1 MSFAEYFS
9 YNYMTLMTLSGL
21 VLLMFVNRN
30 AKIPASSCFR
40 AGIILLLAITVSDYI
55 GNYYKF
61 LTVTDPDMTPFAIE
75 RRYIW
80 DTISYII
87 RPVIILIEVLVILP
101 DKKYK
106 YLCILPVVVNGIIYS
121 TRFFGS
127 DLTFGLGEDNIF
139 HEGPLHITVFVVQLI
154 YLLLLLI
161 FSLISFKQNVRQ
173 SIMIFGILAQ
183 AVIAALGEY
192 VFQYDYDLSA
202 QVTAFCILEYYMY
215 LTAVYQR
222 EIRETALEKERDSA
236 RNELLVLK
244 NQIHPHFIYNTLS
257 IIRSLI
263 NTDKTK
269 AADCLDDFTQYI
281 RTHISALKKASLIPF
296 EDELENAKLYL
307 SLVQVDYEDRLKMEY
322 DIGVT
327 EFLIP
332 PLTLEPLVENAVK
345 HGIGWGGGAITV
357 RTFTDGERIVV
368 QINDDGSK
376 SADEDAE
383 FELPHNGIGIE
394 NTRKRLQLQ
403 CGGTLE
409 IEITDHGTT
418 AEIGLP
424 RKVCEIN
431 EYTYS

>member
-9 YNYMTLMTLSGL
+9 INYMTLMTLSGL
-21 VLLMFVNRN
+21 VLLMFVNKN
-30 AKIPASSCFR
+30 AKIPASRYFR
-40 AGIILLLAITVSDYI
+40 IGIILLLAVTVSDYF

-61 LTVTDPDMTPFAIE
+61 LTVTAPDMTAFAIE

-87 RPVIILIEVLVILP
+87 RPVIILVEVLVILP

-106 YLCILPVVVNGIIYS
+106 HLCILPAAVNGIIYS

-139 HEGPLHITVFVVQLI
+139 YGGPLHLTVFFVQLV

-161 FSLISFKQNVRQ
+161 FSLICFKRNVRQ
-173 SIMIFGILAQ
+173 SIMILGILAQ

-192 VFQYDYDLSA
+192 VFEYNYDLA
-202 QVTAFCILEYYMY
+202 DQVTAFCILEYYMY

-222 EIRETALEKERDSA
+222 EIKETALEKERDA
-236 RNELLVLK
+236 AKNELLVLK
-244 NQIHPHFIYNTLS
+244 NQIQPHFIYNTLS

-263 NTDKTK
+263 SSDKEK
-269 AADCLDDFTQYI
+269 AADCLDDFTQYL
-281 RTHISALKKASLIPF
+281 RTHIGALKKPALIPF

-307 SLVQVDYEDRLKMEY
+307 SLVQVDYEDRLILEY
-322 DIGVT
+322 KLDVT

-357 RTFTDGERIVV
+357 RTFKDGERIVV
-368 QINDDGSK
+368 QICDDGSK
-376 SADEDAE
+376 AADEDAE
-383 FELPHNGIGIE
+383 FELPHNGIGID

-403 CGGTLE
+403 CGGTLT
-409 IEITDHGTT
+409 IDITDNGTT
-418 AEIGLP
+418 AEIVLP
-424 RKVCEIN
+424 EKVCEIN
-431 EYTYS
+431 ENTYS

>member
-9 YNYMTLMTLSGL
+9 INYMTLMTLSGL
-21 VLLMFVNRN
+21 VLLMFVNKN
-30 AKIPASSCFR
+30 AKIPASRYFR
-40 AGIILLLAITVSDYI
+40 IGIILLLAVTVSDYF

-61 LTVTDPDMTPFAIE
+61 LTVTAPDMTAFAVE

-87 RPVIILIEVLVILP
+87 RPVIILLEVLVILP

-106 YLCILPVVVNGIIYS
+106 YLCILPAAVNGIIYS

-127 DLTFGLGEDNIF
+127 ELTYTLGDNNIF
-139 HEGPLHITVFVVQLI
+139 VGGPLHLTVFFVQLV

-161 FSLISFKQNVRQ
+161 FSLICFKRNVRQ
-173 SIMIFGILAQ
+173 SIMILGILAQ
-183 AVIAALGEY
+183 AIIAALGEY
-192 VFQYDYDLSA
+192 VFHYNYDLTD
-202 QVTAFCILEYYMY
+202 QVTAFCILEYYIY

-222 EIRETALEKERDSA
+222 EIKENALEKERDAA
-236 RNELLVLK
+236 RKELLVLK
-244 NQIHPHFIYNTLS
+244 NQIQPHFIYNTLS

-263 NTDKTK
+263 SSDKAK
-269 AADCLDDFTQYI
+269 AASCLDDFTQYL
-281 RTHISALKKASLIPF
+281 RTHIDTLKKPALIPF

-307 SLVQVDYEDRLKMEY
+307 SLVQVDYEDRLKLEY
-322 DIGVT
+322 KLDVT

-345 HGIGWGGGAITV
+345 HGIGWGGGMITV
-357 RTFTDGERIVV
+357 RTFEDDENIVV
-368 QINDDGSK
+368 QICDDGSRA
-376 SADEDAE
+376 ADEDAE

-403 CGGTLE
+403 CDGTLE
-409 IEITDHGTT
+409 IEITDNGTT

-431 EYTYS
+431 ENTYS

>member
-1 MSFAEYFS
+1 MSFADYFS
-9 YNYMTLMTLSGL
+9 NNYMTLMTISGL
-21 VLLMFVNRN
+21 VLLMFVNRDT
-30 AKIPASSCFR
+30 KIPASRYFCV
-40 AGIILLLAITVSDYI
+40 AIMLLLAITVADYF

-61 LTVTDPDMTPFAIE
+61 LTVTEPDMTPLAIE

-80 DTISYII
+80 DTLSYII

-106 YLCILPVVVNGIIYS
+106 YLCILPAAVSGIIYS

-263 NTDKTK
+263 NTDKAK
-269 AADCLDDFTQYI
+269 ATDCIDDFTHYL
-281 RTHISALKKASLIPF
+281 RTHIGVIKKNEMIPF
-296 EDELENAKLYL
+296 EEELENARLYL
-307 SLVQVDYEDRLKMEY
+307 SLVQVDYEERLTLEY
-322 DIGVT
+322 DLGVT

-345 HGIGWGGGAITV
+345 HGIGWGGGTIIV
-357 RTFTDGERIVV
+357 RTFNDEEYIFV
-368 QINDDGSK
+368 QIKDDGSK
-376 SADEDAE
+376 AADEEAE

-394 NTRKRLQLQ
+394 NTRKRLQIQ
-403 CGGTLE
+403 CDSALE
-409 IEITDHGTT
+409 IEITDHGST
-418 AEIGLP
+418 AEIRLP

-431 EYTYS
+431 ENTYS